1 MTNDELAQ
9 LTQVVLNN
17 PDGKRL
23 LEYLNTKYYDNKFRE
38 EDLARQVGKRDV
50 MQEINQLMKERV

>member
-23 LEYLNTKYYDNKFRE
+23 LEYLNTKYYENKFRE